1 MCIFVCLWSSTRRHT
16 RHVESD
22 PLVDFASAAMGCAN
36 SKKKDEFEPTP
47 HASASSS
54 PAAASPEKAEEAAP
68 TTEAAIDIKV
78 AEPATAPA
86 AAPAAM
92 PTAATP
98 AATTPTPPAP
108 PPAAAPPP
116 APPPAAAPPPVQPGA
131 SGKEAWGAAE
141 PQESRRARR
150 AARLARDLN
159 HALRASINLTRKSST
174 DKIMKSPTLRRSDRD
189 R

>member
-1 MCIFVCLWSSTRRHT
+1 MYICVSLFPEHLQELNTAPYTPRVNRIRSST
-16 RHVESD
+16 
-22 PLVDFASAAMGCAN
+22 FASATMGCAN

-86 AAPAAM
+86 AAPAAT

-98 AATTPTPPAP
+98 AATPT
-108 PPAAAPPP
+108 PP